1 MRKHVDISR
10 TIQFF
15 DALKGSRTIAPEEH
29 CPPTLILT
37 IILNQT
43 LTLTGGQ
50 FSSGAIVRTRL

>member
-15 DALKGSRTIAPEEH
+15 DALKGSRTIAPEED
-29 CPPTLILT
+29 CLPTLILT

-50 FSSGAIVRTRL
+50 FSLGAIVRTRL